1 MRLTAMW
8 ISVAAANLMIDA
20 RGRAGREGLRWGR

>member
-8 ISVAAANLMIDA
+8 ISVSAANLMIDA
-20 RGRAGREGLRWGR
+20 TGRDGRGTAWGP